1 MQNDP
6 AALDALIQQGLAAS
20 QANRVDEALDLFRR
34 ASEQVPSSGLP
45 HFLIG
50 AELAQ
55 LGRMD
60 EAEAAYANAVLLAPD
75 LLMARYQLGLIQ
87 FTSGR
92 PALAL
97 VTWGPL
103 FQLPPENV
111 LQHVVRGFAALA
123 QDDFDEATSRFREG
137 ITLNHDNPALNNDL
151 QMMLDRIATARNT
164 ASASPDAVPTPAA
177 PTAPAAEPASAEA
190 EAEADN
196 LHVLLSNYQRQGPL
210 H

>member
-1 MQNDP
+1 MQNEI
-6 AALDALIQQGLAAS
+6 ATAFDALIQQGLQAS
-20 QANRVDEALDLFRR
+20 QADRVDQAMDLFRR
-34 ASEQVPSSGLP
+34 ASETIPASGLP

-75 LLMARYQLGLIQ
+75 LIMARYQLGLVQ
-87 FTSGR
+87 FTSAR
-92 PALAL
+92 AALAL

-103 FQLPPENV
+103 FQLSPENV
-111 LQHVVRGFAALA
+111 LQRVVHGFAALA
-123 QDDFDEATSRFREG
+123 QDDFEKAEACFREG
-137 ITLNHDNPALNNDL
+137 IALNHDNPALSKDL
-151 QMMLDRIATARNT
+151 QLMLDRIATARGVAT
-164 ASASPDAVPTPAA
+164 PTPTELQPAPAPAPEAA
-177 PTAPAAEPASAEA
+177 PAEQQ
-190 EAEADN
+190 AEADG

>member
-1 MQNDP
+1 MQNNP

-20 QANRVDEALDLFRR
+20 QADRVDEAMDLFRR
-34 ASEQVPSSGLP
+34 ASEQAPASGLP
-45 HFLIG
+45 HFLMA

-87 FTSGR
+87 FSSDR

-111 LQHVVRGFAALA
+111 LQRTVHGFAALA
-123 QDDFDEATSRFREG
+123 QDDFDRATAWFQEA
-137 ITLNHDNPALNNDL
+137 IALNHDNPALNNDL
-151 QMMLDRIATARNT
+151 QMMLERIATAQAT
-164 ASASPDAVPTPAA
+164 AAPAA
-177 PTAPAAEPASAEA
+177 PATEPTATEA
-190 EAEADN
+190 EESGN

>member
-1 MQNDP
+1 MQKEA

-20 QANRVDEALDLFRR
+20 QAGRVDDALDLFRR
-34 ASEQVPSSGLP
+34 ASEEVPSSGLP

-92 PALAL
+92 AALAL

-103 FQLPPENV
+103 FELPAENV
-111 LQHVVRGFAALA
+111 LQRVVHGFAALA
-123 QDDFDEATSRFREG
+123 QDDFDAATVCLREG
-137 ITLNHDNPALNNDL
+137 IALNHANPALNNDL
-151 QMMLDRIATARNT
+151 QMMLDRIAAAREAT
-164 ASASPDAVPTPAA
+164 E
-177 PTAPAAEPASAEA
+177 TAPAPPADTPLMPTAESTTAEA
-190 EAEADN
+190 DAEADN

>member
-1 MQNDP
+1 VTSSDQRSSADS
-6 AALDALIQQGLAAS
+6 LIQQGLAAS
-20 QANRVDEALDLFRR
+20 QADRVDDALSLFQQ
-34 ASEQVPSSGLP
+34 AAQLAPQSGLP

-60 EAEAAYANAVLLAPD
+60 EAETAYANAVLLAPELD
-75 LLMARYQLGLIQ
+75 MARYQLGLIQ

-92 PALAL
+92 AALAL

-103 FQLPPENV
+103 FQRPPESA
-111 LQHVVRGFAALA
+111 LQRIVHGFAALA
-123 QDDFDEATSRFREG
+123 QDDFAQALGCFREG
-137 ITLNHDNPALNNDL
+137 MALNKDNAALNRDL
-151 QMMLDRIATARNT
+151 QMMIDRIMAQAGQ
-164 ASASPDAVPTPAA
+164 AA
-177 PTAPAAEPASAEA
+177 GAPGAPANAPAEQSADEQG
-190 EAEADN
+190 

>member
-20 QANRVDEALDLFRR
+20 QANRVDEALELFRR

-55 LGRMD
+55 LGRME

-123 QDDFDEATSRFREG
+123 QDDFDGATACFREG

-151 QMMLDRIATARNT
+151 QMMLDRIDAARQV
-164 ASASPDAVPTPAA
+164 AAATPAA
-177 PTAPAAEPASAEA
+177 AEPTPPPTAEPAKPEEEEA
-190 EAEADN
+190 ESDN

>member
-1 MQNDP
+1 MQNDT
-6 AALDALIQQGLAAS
+6 AAAFDALIQQGLQAS
-20 QANRVDEALDLFRR
+20 LADRVDEAMDLFRR
-34 ASEQVPSSGLP
+34 ASDLIPASGLP

-50 AELAQ
+50 AEQAQ

-75 LLMARYQLGLIQ
+75 LIMARYQLGLVQ

-92 PALAL
+92 AALAL

-103 FQLPPENV
+103 FHLPAENV
-111 LQHVVRGFAALA
+111 LQRVVHGFAALA
-123 QDDFDEATSRFREG
+123 QDDFETAESCFREG
-137 ITLNHDNPALNNDL
+137 IALNHDNPALSKDL
-151 QMMLDRIATARNT
+151 HMMLERMAAARGVPAATAEIQ
-164 ASASPDAVPTPAA
+164 PA
-177 PTAPAAEPASAEA
+177 PTLAAEPAQEQS
-190 EAEADN
+190 EADG